1 MWAALGDTLVY
12 EAKEGKRKP
21 NKGNGEHEKE
31 RDDRGK
37 KGFMNSVH
45 RKKPVEG
52 SLHTKHGPRY

>member
-1 MWAALGDTLVY
+1 MY

-52 SLHTKHGPRY
+52 SLHIKHGPRY